1 MTAAQIEQAQEMA
14 RHCKETQEDV
24 QATQSDFSPGL

>member
-14 RHCKETQEDV
+14 RRCQETQFLQCEAKENV
-24 QATQSDFSPGL
+24 PTE